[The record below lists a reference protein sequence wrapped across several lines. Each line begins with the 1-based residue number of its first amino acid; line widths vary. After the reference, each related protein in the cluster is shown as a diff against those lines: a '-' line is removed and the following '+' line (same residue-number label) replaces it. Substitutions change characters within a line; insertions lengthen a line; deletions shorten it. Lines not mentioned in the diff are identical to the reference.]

1 MINSALS
8 LFWFFFQCGT
18 STCPGVVLT
27 SQSLLWLH
35 LAEKRLSR
43 LLSLE
48 EAGSYRHSISCLGYK
63 RVARTHRSCML
74 FSSGATKQFTQAVVT
89 LSFEVHWQNFLF
101 FCGDLN
107 LNWTRAYFIF
117 FSHFPQHLGLSEF
130 QGLTGGSARS
140 VAPADW
146 LDFSST
152 QEWPLQGLITSLRGG
167 HTGCTISPTSIS
179 PSSRSTTLSSR
190 RRRATSR
197 SVTASVRKGARSFHK
212 NLSGGGSNSGGHW
225 LSNTSQKQRIQ
236 KQKLNLK
243 YFFFFQ

>member
-117 FSHFPQHLGLSEF
+117 STFLN
-130 QGLTGGSARS
+130 T
-140 VAPADW
+140 
-146 LDFSST
+146 LDY
-152 QEWPLQGLITSLRGG
+152 
-167 HTGCTISPTSIS
+167 
-179 PSSRSTTLSSR
+179 LSSR
-190 RRRATSR
+190 VSQGEARGQWRRRTD
-197 SVTASVRKGARSFHK
+197 
-212 NLSGGGSNSGGHW
+212 
-225 LSNTSQKQRIQ
+225 
-236 KQKLNLK
+236 
-243 YFFFFQ
+243 